1 MKRFPLLVVV
11 ILLFPGYLG
20 AVEIPQ
26 KETFTYRIT
35 WNGVMPVG
43 EASLTMCREEGILAM
58 EIKARTID
66 PVDTFFSV
74 RDRFF
79 SSAPEDLSAFL
90 HYEKKLRE
98 GKYRR
103 YDVITYNPSTGL
115 ITYTKNG
122 KKKAQWT
129 HLPPLY
135 DPFSILFAYRFLCPL
150 EETCHLTATDG
161 KHLEVVAVV
170 PIKEEEVKVAGKTFL
185 TEKVE
190 PRWKHM
196 KGIFKKKKKGHIYV
210 WFTKDKRRIPVKVE
224 ADIFLG
230 KVKGTLKG
238 WKIKEGTTG
247 KKRVGEAP

>member
-1 MKRFPLLVVV
+1 MKRLPLLILG
-11 ILLFPGYLG
+11 ILLLPGYLG

-26 KETFTYRIT
+26 RETFIYRVT
-35 WNGVMPVG
+35 WNGVVPVG
-43 EASLTMCREEGILAM
+43 EASLTMRRDEEVLAM

-150 EETCHLTATDG
+150 EETCRLPATDG
-161 KHLEVVAVV
+161 KHLEVVTVV

-190 PRWKHM
+190 PRWERM
-196 KGIFKKKKKGHIYV
+196 KGIFRKKREGHIYV